1 MVFAFYFKKFPYIS
15 TSPLCPHAVYA
26 VHIIH
31 KCFMQISF
39 NIFTHTNT
47 HTKHNDTI
55 RVTFVCLIYSS

>member
-47 HTKHNDTI
+47 HTHKA
-55 RVTFVCLIYSS
+55 